1 MFWWDRRIPR
11 LGAGE
16 IVYHQSARGFGTSH
30 RTSPGLDFPIY
41 KVGVHSR
48 CSRNVRCF
56 GPPFSL
62 PYISLR
68 VAHLCLVHH
77 KGPES
82 DPLGASPS
90 LMNTRKRGP
99 RGLSIAPRP
108 GSLERSCHRGFDVWG
123 DPQDLVS
130 KVLPTTLW
138 PGRRVALRD
147 FTLEEK
153 ND

>member
-1 MFWWDRRIPR
+1 MCVTKV
-11 LGAGE
+11 LGALE
-16 IVYHQSARGFGTSH
+16 QVTELLLASISPSIKWECIVDAQEM
-30 RTSPGLDFPIY
+30 L
-41 KVGVHSR
+41 GVL
-48 CSRNVRCF
+48 VLT
-56 GPPFSL
+56 FSL

-68 VAHLCLVHH
+68 VAHLCLAHH

-82 DPLGASPS
+82 DTLGASPS
-90 LMNTRKRGP
+90 LMNTRTGGP

-130 KVLPTTLW
+130 KALPTTLW